1 MVNANRGLGS
11 SRVAECIL
19 TTVGGDDVGAR
30 GTYNNSKKFIGLDL
44 DILGETLNFRIGIGK
59 DRAKLAD
66 IVPLARTI
74 CTSITDIVVERTRSD
89 GARIPCCEG
98 CSACCS
104 RYLVPLSVPE
114 ALRFKEEIS
123 MLSAHRQESIWRT
136 CLLSARLILSQKPP
150 KPFMRK
156 AEAVSP
162 ASPVDLNLVSN
173 WYMSLKLRCPFLFN
187 HTCSIYDQRPLACR
201 EHFITGSVRA
211 CRGQRGV
218 AEVIEMPV
226 QMPNVLGQ
234 LASELEGT
242 PAEAV
247 ILPLALL
254 WCEENLERAGRTWP
268 TSIMVERFIE
278 IVETT
283 VRRNLPPVAA
293 RRKAIIGLSKKR
305 RAASQLC
312 QSLSG

>member
-1 MVNANRGLGS
+1 LENANRGIGS

-19 TTVGGDDVGAR
+19 TTLGGDGIGAS
-30 GTYNNSKKFIGLDL
+30 GTYNNTKQVIGLEF
-44 DILGETLNFRIGIGK
+44 DILGETLNFQIGIGK
-59 DRAKLAD
+59 DRANLAD
-66 IVPLARTI
+66 IVPLARTV
-74 CTSITDIVVERTRSD
+74 CTGITNVVVKHARSD

-114 ALRFKEEIS
+114 ALRFNEEIS
-123 MLSAHRQESIWRT
+123 AAPAYRRESIWSS

-156 AEAVSP
+156 ADAVSP
-162 ASPVDLNLVSN
+162 AGPVDLNLISN
-173 WYMSLKLRCPFLFN
+173 WYMSLKLRCPFLYN

-211 CRGQRGV
+211 CRGQRGF
-218 AEVIEMPV
+218 AEVVEMPV

-234 LASELEGT
+234 LAGELEGT

-247 ILPLALL
+247 ILPLALV
-254 WCEENLERAGRTWP
+254 WGEENLERAERTWP
-268 TSIMVERFIE
+268 TVIMVERFAE
-278 IVETT
+278 IVKTMAS
-283 VRRNLPPVAA
+283 RSLPPAA
-293 RRKAIIGLSKKR
+293 SQRTIIGLSKKR
-305 RAASQLC
+305 PAANQLC
-312 QSLSG
+312 RSSSG

>member
-1 MVNANRGLGS
+1 M
-11 SRVAECIL
+11 AECVL
-19 TTVGGDDVGAR
+19 TIAEGDDIGAS
-30 GTYNNSKKFIGLDL
+30 GTYNSGKKVIGLEL
-44 DILGETLNFRIGIGK
+44 YILGETLNFRVGIGK

-74 CTSITDIVVERTRSD
+74 CTSITDVVVKRARSD
-89 GARIPCCEG
+89 GARIPCSKG
-98 CSACCS
+98 CSPCCS

-114 ALRFKEEIS
+114 ALRFKEDIS
-123 MLSAHRQESIWRT
+123 MLSAHRRESIWKS
-136 CLLSARLILSQKPP
+136 CLLSARLILNQKPP

-156 AEAVSP
+156 ADAVSP

-173 WYMSLKLRCPFLFN
+173 WYMSLKLRCPFLYN

-201 EHFITGSVRA
+201 EHFVTGSVRA

-234 LASELEGT
+234 LASELEDT

-247 ILPLALL
+247 ILPLALV
-254 WCEENLERAGRTWP
+254 WCEENLERAERTWP
-268 TSIMVERFIE
+268 AAVMVERFVE
-278 IVETT
+278 IVKTMA
-283 VRRNLPPVAA
+283 RRNLPPVAA
-293 RRKAIIGLSKKR
+293 QRKTIIDLSKKHPTK
-305 RAASQLC
+305 SQLC
-312 QSLSG
+312 RSSSG

>member
-1 MVNANRGLGS
+1 
-11 SRVAECIL
+11 VAEYII
-19 TTVGGDDVGAR
+19 TTVGGDSIGEGGA
-30 GTYNNSKKFIGLDL
+30 YNSGKKFIGLEL

-59 DRAKLAD
+59 DRARLAD
-66 IVPLARTI
+66 IVPLARTV
-74 CTSITDIVVERTRSD
+74 CAGITDIVVERTRND
-89 GARIPCCEG
+89 GARIPCSKG
-98 CSACCS
+98 CSPCCS

-114 ALRFKEEIS
+114 ALRFKEDIS
-123 MLSAHRQESIWRT
+123 MLSAHRQESIWRS

-156 AEAVSP
+156 AEEVSP

-173 WYMSLKLRCPFLFN
+173 WYMSLKLRCPFLYN
-187 HTCSIYDQRPLACR
+187 HLCSIYDQRPLACR
-201 EHFITGSVRA
+201 EHFVTGSVRA
-211 CRGQRGV
+211 CRGQRGF
-218 AEVIEMPV
+218 AEVVEMPV

-247 ILPLALL
+247 ILPLALV
-254 WCEENLERAGRTWP
+254 WCEENPERAERTWP
-268 TSIMVERFIE
+268 TSTMVERFVE
-278 IVETT
+278 IVKTMAC
-283 VRRNLPPVAA
+283 RNLPTVAA